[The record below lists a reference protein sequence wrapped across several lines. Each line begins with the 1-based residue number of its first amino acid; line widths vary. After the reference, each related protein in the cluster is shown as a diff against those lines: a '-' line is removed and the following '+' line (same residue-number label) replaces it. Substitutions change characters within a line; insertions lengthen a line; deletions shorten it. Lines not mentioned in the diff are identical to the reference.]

1 VLVPWALVKDNQ
13 YAAER
18 PDVEVDDLI
27 PIDQPTP

>member
-1 VLVPWALVKDNQ
+1 MPQVLVKDNQ